1 MNPKLFL
8 FDIDGTLLSARGI
21 PRKAMATVLSR
32 RFSNFRY
39 NESYDFSGRT
49 DPQIIE
55 HLLQYDHRDFSDT
68 LVMEIL
74 TEFCS
79 ELESEFFDG
88 YKPEIHPGV
97 EELIQRMKMTENVF
111 LGLVTG
117 NATEGARIKLEAADL
132 QHYFPI
138 GGFGDDSKDRNELPP
153 IAQKR
158 AESHYD
164 KIFES
169 ENIWIIGDSLHD
181 ISCAQ
186 NNGLRCLAVST
197 GKTSKE
203 LLSAADPEF
212 LENDLSDLERI
223 QHILIHSKPE

>member
-1 MNPKLFL
+1 MNPKLLL

-21 PRKAMATVLSR
+21 PRKAMATVLSK

-39 NESYDFSGRT
+39 NDSYDFSGRT

-55 HLLQYDHRDFSDT
+55 YLLQYDHRNFSDT
-68 LVMEIL
+68 TVLEIL
-74 TEFCS
+74 KEFCI
-79 ELESEFFDG
+79 ELDKEFFDG

-97 EELIQRMKMTENVF
+97 EALIQRMKMTENVF

-117 NATEGARIKLEAADL
+117 NVYEGARIKLESANL
-132 QHYFPI
+132 QQYFPI
-138 GGFGDDSKDRNELPP
+138 GGFGDDSKDRNDLPP

-158 AESHYD
+158 AEFHYD
-164 KIFES
+164 KLFEP
-169 ENIWIIGDSLHD
+169 ENIWIIGDSVRD

-186 NNGLRCLAVST
+186 YNGLRCLAVST

-203 LLSAADPEF
+203 LLSAAYPEF
-212 LENDLSDLERI
+212 LENDLSDLEKI
-223 QHILIHSKPE
+223 QDILIHSKPE